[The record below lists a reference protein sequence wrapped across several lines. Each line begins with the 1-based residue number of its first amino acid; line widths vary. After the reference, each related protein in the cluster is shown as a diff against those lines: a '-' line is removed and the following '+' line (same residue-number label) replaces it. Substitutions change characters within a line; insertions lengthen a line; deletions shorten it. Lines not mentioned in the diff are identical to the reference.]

1 MKLDAASKGEM
12 RYGGRSLSNRVSSD
26 YTVTDQIYQPILG
39 NRLATGPSI
48 TTGPRF
54 VWPDVSNMLVVG
66 VEGAGHH
73 MLESMGAH
81 LRNCSRT
88 FSNKGHPGIVLDGNE
103 PRQDPVDYERHFRS
117 YFEKDLANN
126 CKSKSDRTAAGT
138 NQDKLVGMMQD
149 SFPQGPHHPL
159 RFPDLYAIANMPTVS
174 STFVF
179 LRRNLAMATLSSWR
193 RFRSRS
199 NFVDEL
205 YFTEAEAMLIEAYYT
220 AICASDT
227 PPPGLR
233 ACVVVDF
240 EAICNGD
247 AKTLA
252 ALAVGFRVT
261 IEQMQAVYQ
270 LKVAGPNPHNYTAG
284 QLAVAKQFFKG
295 RTSALYSHAGNA
307 L

>member
-1 MKLDAASKGEM
+1 MYNM
-12 RYGGRSLSNRVSSD
+12 HLSVCVSVNVWCLCVDFSF
-26 YTVTDQIYQPILG
+26 
-39 NRLATGPSI
+39 
-48 TTGPRF
+48 RF
-54 VWPDVSNMLVVG
+54 VSRSFWRKKKYVNPV
-66 VEGAGHH
+66 
-73 MLESMGAH
+73 H
-81 LRNCSRT
+81 LQELLIQPGPTHST
-88 FSNKGHPGIVLDGNE
+88 IWNKQTHK
-103 PRQDPVDYERHFRS
+103 QTY
-117 YFEKDLANN
+117 
-126 CKSKSDRTAAGT
+126 
-138 NQDKLVGMMQD
+138 
-149 SFPQGPHHPL
+149 
-159 RFPDLYAIANMPTVS
+159 LYPP
-174 STFVF
+174 
-179 LRRNLAMATLSSWR
+179 AMFR

>member
-1 MKLDAASKGEM
+1 MSGVFVL
-12 RYGGRSLSNRVSSD
+12 
-26 YTVTDQIYQPILG
+26 TF
-39 NRLATGPSI
+39 
-48 TTGPRF
+48 RF
-54 VWPDVSNMLVVG
+54 VSFQEAFEEKKKYVNPV
-66 VEGAGHH
+66 
-73 MLESMGAH
+73 H
-81 LRNCSRT
+81 LQELLIQPGPTHST
-88 FSNKGHPGIVLDGNE
+88 IWNKQTHK
-103 PRQDPVDYERHFRS
+103 QTY
-117 YFEKDLANN
+117 
-126 CKSKSDRTAAGT
+126 
-138 NQDKLVGMMQD
+138 
-149 SFPQGPHHPL
+149 
-159 RFPDLYAIANMPTVS
+159 LYPP
-174 STFVF
+174 
-179 LRRNLAMATLSSWR
+179 AMHR